1 MNTQMNLQ
9 KLLYII
15 VITISVLFLTSCN
28 NPYDDLPSPPPDPIT
43 PPAEIAPEAPSNLE
57 LTEFSAAVV
66 RLHWVDNS
74 SAESLFVIEQ
84 STDNTNF
91 NQIKSVAANI
101 DTTTLSGIFLTT
113 KTYFFRVKA
122 KKTTT
127 ISGASNTV
135 FRSLFPAPS
144 ELTIITFTP
153 SAIHLQWSDNSP
165 TETGFI
171 IQQSIDAAPFSVVD
185 STAANVTSKTISGV
199 FDSSKTYS
207 YRVYAKDSK
216 NSSGFSNAEG
226 RTFGRWVFVAG
237 GTFAMGRVDQFRDER
252 PVHNVTLS
260 GYYIGK
266 VEVTVKEYLA
276 FVTATKR
283 TVPDPPSWGWNDNEP
298 MVRVSWNDANAYCLW
313 LDTVAG
319 GTYRLPTEAEWE
331 FAARGGNNSQGF
343 AYSGSNNA
351 EQSGWIYTNAGGRTR
366 TVGMKKPNELG
377 IFDMSGNAW
386 EWCGDWQGSYPSS
399 PQTNPT
405 GPTGGSFKIFR
416 GGSWFDYGLSDAE
429 GRVETRYAYTP
440 NNKVDDGG
448 FRIVRLP

>member
-1 MNTQMNLQ
+1 MITQMTFQ
-9 KLLYII
+9 KIFII
-15 VITISVLFLTSCN
+15 IIIAISILFLTSCN
-28 NPYDDLPSPPPDPIT
+28 NTYDDLPTPPADPVT
-43 PPAEIAPEAPSNLE
+43 PPAETAPEAPTNLE
-57 LTEFSAAVV
+57 LIEFSDAVV

-91 NQIKSVAANI
+91 NQVKSVAANT
-101 DTTTLSGIFLTT
+101 DTVTVNGIFLTT
-113 KTYFFRVKA
+113 KTYYFRVKA
-122 KKTTT
+122 KKITT

-144 ELTIITFTP
+144 ELTINTFTP
-153 SAIHLQWSDNSP
+153 SSIQLQWTDNSF

-171 IQQSIDAAPFSVVD
+171 IQQSVNASPFSVMD
-185 STAANVTSKTISGV
+185 STAGNITSKSISGV
-199 FDSSKTYS
+199 FDSAKTYS
-207 YRVYAKDSK
+207 YRVYAKDAK
-216 NSSGFSNAEG
+216 NISGFSNAVG

-252 PVHNVTLS
+252 PIHNVTLS

-266 VEVTVKEYLA
+266 SEVTVKEYRA
-276 FVTATKR
+276 FITATKR
-283 TVPDPPSWGWNDNEP
+283 SMPDPPSWGWNDNEP
-298 MVRVSWNDANAYCLW
+298 MVKVSWNDAIAYCLW
-313 LDTVAG
+313 LDTTAG

-331 FAARGGNNSQGF
+331 FAARGGNNSQRF

-351 EQSGWIYTNAGGRTR
+351 EDVGWIYTNGGGRTR
-366 TVGMKKPNELG
+366 TVGMKKANELG

-386 EWCGDWQGSYPSS
+386 EWCSDWQGSYSSS

-405 GPTGGSFKIFR
+405 GPAGGSFKIFR
-416 GGSWFDYGLSDAE
+416 GGSWFDYGLTDAE
-429 GRVETRYAYTP
+429 GRVETRYSYTP

-448 FRIVRLP
+448 FRIVRQP